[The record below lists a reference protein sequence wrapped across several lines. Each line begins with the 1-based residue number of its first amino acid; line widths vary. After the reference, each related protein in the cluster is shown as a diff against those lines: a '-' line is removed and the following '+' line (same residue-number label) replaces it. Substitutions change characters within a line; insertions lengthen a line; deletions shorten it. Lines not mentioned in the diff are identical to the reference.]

1 MKCWLRK
8 HEDRVQV
15 LASTCKSRHGGRQL
29 AVLPTLWTQRQS
41 SQIFCSEGS
50 NCNPNKRLSLKI
62 KLVAPEDVVLWFHA
76 YLYYCVH
83 AYIHMISLS
92 EISTQH
98 PLNRERTHLFLFSFL
113 FSKGSYGGCYGL
125 DLS

>member
-41 SQIFCSEGS
+41 SQIFCSESS

-76 YLYYCVH
+76 YLYYRVH

-98 PLNRERTHLFLFSFL
+98 PLNRERTHFFCFLFYSQ
-113 FSKGSYGGCYGL
+113 KAPIVGAIV
-125 DLS
+125 